1 MKKSNATQHLAEKDI
16 LHRQLL
22 LPDANGP
29 LRLYRYASLQDLVLL
44 LASTVAALIAG
55 LLHPT
60 APIVNAHL
68 VEFLAQA
75 QHEQNG
81 SPRHINQFALYYLY
95 IFFISL
101 ASWTIATC
109 GFAHTAGRVTRRIKR
124 EYFSATLRQNMAV
137 FDGQGTQDILSHL
150 TSNTVQDALSSKLAI
165 SIAAL
170 GNLSGTIAVCF
181 ALDWMLGCI
190 LSWSFVLGTLVLV
203 LGGKATARFTTRS
216 LDASLAGS
224 AVVEEALWDVKSTTA
239 LGLQRRVHKM
249 YMDHVKTAS
258 KYAFIFKALNSAM
271 ISLCAAS
278 GYINVALGFWLGSK
292 RLADGITPF
301 TSVVA
306 ITIVL
311 KSAAFVVLNIG
322 SNLEAFNMA
331 IAALNRIS
339 CITERKSPIDVDE
352 GLIPEKVNGSIAL
365 RHVKHIYPHR
375 QAATVLHDLSISFP
389 AGKTVA
395 IVGPSGSG
403 KSSIASLILRFYNP
417 VAGDITFDGRRIDTL
432 KLRWLRQQI
441 HLVSQEPFLFNT
453 TVYQNIAH
461 GLDASQWHGATE
473 QEKRQRVY
481 EAARVAQA
489 HDFIEALPL
498 GYDTP
503 IGSRAS
509 RLSGGQAQRVAIARA
524 IVGQP
529 RVLIFD
535 EATSALD
542 GETET
547 KLMASL
553 EKNCVNCT
561 KIIIAH
567 RLSIIRG
574 ADEIVVLRAGQIA
587 ERGTHGQLMASRL
600 LYFHL
605 VQAQSQQ
612 GKSDVE
618 ASPSETT
625 ETSDSLFEK
634 ASSSDSKDELD
645 EQDQD
650 ASLLASDPNKNDSA
664 KSALALLRLGWTLN
678 RPELK
683 WVVVGLISSL
693 IAGFEEPTSAI
704 LFGKS
709 FVSISQPPF
718 AMEKI
723 RSETG
728 FYSLLFFALAVVM
741 FILLGAQGLIFA
753 WSSEKMLNRVRSMA
767 LEKILRMEISFFDQK
782 RHSPGSLSGFLSTSI
797 NDLAGISG
805 SALSNILLC
814 ASTAACGI
822 ATAMVFGWKLT
833 LLCLALYP
841 ALAASGY
848 FGDWLVGEFE
858 THAELGHEAAEL
870 ASESLSGVRTIA
882 ALTMQDQVTRQFVSA
897 MDATVARA
905 FKANV
910 QTSLI
915 YAMAQAIYYAGMSLT
930 FWYGGKLII
939 RHEYSLDQ
947 FMVVQSSMLMGAYS
961 TGLVFSWTPSIS
973 KAKQASAMLTRLT
986 SQESRIDP
994 LDRSTST
1001 EQGLPRGQVD
1011 FDCVTFF
1018 YPLRPNRAALKD
1030 VTFCIR
1036 AGSRVA
1042 FVGPTG
1048 SGKSSIISMIERFY
1062 DPARGE
1068 IRLDG
1073 KPLMSLN
1080 VAEYRRH
1087 VGFVG
1092 QDATLYNGTVKANLL
1107 LGLDEDDEASRP
1119 SDAAVEEACRQA
1131 DIYDFIQDLPDG
1143 FDTMVGNRGT
1153 QLSVGQKQRLAL
1165 ARALIRQPAILLLD
1179 EATSALD
1186 AQSEARV
1193 HQGLER
1199 TKRRRTTVIVTHRLS
1214 TITEADCIYFIEQG
1228 SVVEAGTH
1236 SELLARQGRY
1246 YDLWATS
1253 KKEEKEQ

>member
-1 MKKSNATQHLAEKDI
+1 MDKLDTAAQLKEKEI
-16 LHRQLL
+16 LDQQLL
-22 LPDANGP
+22 LPDATQP
-29 LRLYRYASLQDLVLL
+29 LRLYRYASRHDVVLL
-44 LASTVAALIAG
+44 LVSTVAALVAG

-68 VEFLAQA
+68 VKLLADA
-75 QHEQNG
+75 QNQQNA
-81 SPRHINQFALYYLY
+81 SPSPINQFALYYLY
-95 IFFISL
+95 IFFLSL

-109 GFAHTAGRVTRRIKR
+109 GFAHTAGRITRRIKAD
-124 EYFSATLRQNMAV
+124 YFSATLRQNLAI
-137 FDGQGTQDILSHL
+137 FDAHGSQDILSHL

-203 LGGKATARFTTRS
+203 YGGRATARFTASS
-216 LDASLAGS
+216 LNASSAGS
-224 AVVEEALWDVKSTTA
+224 AVVEEALWDIKTTTA
-239 LGLQRRVHKM
+239 LGLQRRVHNM
-249 YMDHVKTAS
+249 YMRHVQTAS
-258 KYAFIFKALNSAM
+258 WYAFIFKALNSSM

-278 GYINVALGFWLGSK
+278 GYINVALGFWLGSR
-292 RLADGITPF
+292 RLTDGITPF
-301 TSVVA
+301 TSLVA
-306 ITIVL
+306 IAIVL

-331 IAALNRIS
+331 IAALTRIS
-339 CITERKSPIDVDE
+339 SITERKSPIDIDE
-352 GLIPEKVNGSIAL
+352 GHIPEKVHGSIAL

-375 QAATVLHDLSISFP
+375 QAATVLNDLSISFP

-403 KSSIASLILRFYNP
+403 KSSIASLMLRFYNP
-417 VAGDITFDGRRIDTL
+417 VAGDITFDGQRIETL
-432 KLRWLRQQI
+432 NLRWLRQQM

-461 GLDASQWHGATE
+461 GLDASQWHHVDE
-473 QEKRQRVY
+473 QEKRRLVY

-524 IVGQP
+524 IVSQP

-542 GETET
+542 GETEAR
-547 KLMASL
+547 LMASL

-567 RLSIIRG
+567 RLSTIRG
-574 ADEIVVLRAGQIA
+574 ADEIVVLRAGQVA
-587 ERGTHGQLMASRL
+587 EQGTHRQLMASRS

-605 VQAQSQQ
+605 VQAQSQEGDLQ
-612 GKSDVE
+612 LE
-618 ASPSETT
+618 MT
-625 ETSDSLFEK
+625 ETSDSVLDKDSFNGSVDEVDEEK
-634 ASSSDSKDELD
+634 QDTPLLVPEPDEDNDSK
-645 EQDQD
+645 
-650 ASLLASDPNKNDSA
+650 ST
-664 KSALALLRLGWTLN
+664 LALIRLGWTLN
-678 RPELK
+678 RPELN
-683 WVVVGLISSL
+683 WVMVGLVSSL
-693 IAGFEEPTSAI
+693 VAGFEEPASAI

-709 FVSISQPPF
+709 FVSISQPLS
-718 AMEKI
+718 AMEQI

-728 FYSLLFFALAVVM
+728 LYSLLFVALAVAM

-753 WSSEKMLNRVRSMA
+753 WTSEKMINRVRSMA
-767 LEKILRMEISFFDQK
+767 LESILRMEISLFDQK
-782 RHSPGSLSGFLSTSI
+782 KHSAGSLSSFLSTSV
-797 NDLAGISG
+797 NDLGGISG
-805 SALSNILLC
+805 SALSNMLLC

-822 ATAMVFGWKLT
+822 VTAMVFGWKLT

-848 FGDWLVGEFE
+848 FGDWLMGEFE
-858 THAELGHEAAEL
+858 THAELSHEAAEV
-870 ASESLSGVRTIA
+870 ASESLSGVGTIA
-882 ALTMQDQVTRQFVSA
+882 ALTMQDKATRQFVSA
-897 MDATVARA
+897 MDATVMRA
-905 FKANV
+905 LAANV

-930 FWYGGKLII
+930 FWYGGKLVT

-947 FMVVQSSMLMGAYS
+947 FVVVQSSMLMGAYS
-961 TGLVFSWTPSIS
+961 TGLVFSWTPSIA
-973 KAKQASAMLTRLT
+973 KAKQACATLTRLT
-986 SQESRIDP
+986 GQESSIDP
-994 LDRSTST
+994 LDESTDEGCVS
-1001 EQGLPRGQVD
+1001 PRGQID
-1011 FDCVTFF
+1011 FDSVTFY
-1018 YPLRPNRAALKD
+1018 YPLRRDRAALKD

-1036 AGSRVA
+1036 AGSKVA

-1062 DPARGE
+1062 DPAQGE

-1073 KPLMSLN
+1073 KPLVSLN
-1080 VAEYRRH
+1080 VAKHRRH

-1092 QDATLYNGTVKANLL
+1092 QQAALYNGTVKTNLL
-1107 LGLDEDDEASRP
+1107 LGLDEDDESARP

-1131 DIYDFIQDLPDG
+1131 DIYDFVQALPDG
-1143 FDTMVGNRGT
+1143 FDTIVGNRGT

-1165 ARALIRQPAILLLD
+1165 ARALLRQPAILLLD

-1193 HQGLER
+1193 HQGL
-1199 TKRRRTTVIVTHRLS
+1199 KRAKGTRTTVVVTHRLS
-1214 TITEADCIYFIEQG
+1214 TVTDADCIYFVEQG
-1228 SVVEAGTH
+1228 AVVETGTH
-1236 SELLARQGRY
+1236 SELLGRRERY
-1246 YDLWATS
+1246 WELWARS
-1253 KKEEKEQ
+1253 RGGDEESG